1 VGSAIAVKALS
12 YVKAGGMNRRMA
24 GEDFYFIQKLVPA
37 GGFFNLNLTTVFP
50 SPRSSSRVPFG
61 TGVAISRLTEGNDDV
76 FLTYN
81 FKAFIELKTLFSLID
96 RIFLCE
102 NDDPE
107 FVYSDLPPGIKQF
120 TDKQEWT
127 AKIGEIKRNTA
138 GIQSFRKRFYGWFNM
153 FRIVKYLNSA
163 HDSFFRKKPVNE
175 SASELLMAVGK
186 DFGSMDPSEL
196 LRYYRLLELTG

>member
-1 VGSAIAVKALS
+1 
-12 YVKAGGMNRRMA
+12 M
-24 GEDFYFIQKLVPA
+24 
-37 GGFFNLNLTTVFP
+37 
-50 SPRSSSRVPFG
+50 
-61 TGVAISRLTEGNDDV
+61 
-76 FLTYN
+76 
-81 FKAFIELKTLFSLID
+81 ELKTLFSLID

-102 NDDPE
+102 NDDPD
-107 FVYSDLPPGIKQF
+107 FAYSDLPPGIKQF
-120 TDKQEWT
+120 TNKQEWT